1 MLELKPDD
9 QVHVIVVVILLFE
22 KAQFLSQLGSLVGVG
37 LPFLDFRFPVQTL
50 QSLADPHLALDR
62 KKVRLTMAL

>member
-37 LPFLDFRFPVQTL
+37 LPFLDFRFPVQI